1 MLDLEQAMHA
11 ADMAAL
17 RASLRSVLA
26 NASEVD
32 EVVSMAVTVTHDSP
46 GLLVIEGEFKNRAGQ
61 AVGGFA
67 L

>member
-17 RASLRSVLA
+17 RASIRSVVA

-32 EVVSMAVTVTHDSP
+32 DVVSLAVTVTLDSP
-46 GLLVIEGEFKNRAGQ
+46 GLLVIEGEFRNKAGQ

-67 L
+67 I